1 MSWPGVTEEGFGVMV
16 SESAEAARLRA
27 ATARK
32 TIMAAPL
39 VKSRR
44 LTTGC
49 QSQRASLRHQQFAA
63 ASRVPQLL
71 LNIKKRFY

>member
-49 QSQRASLRHQQFAA
+49 QRASLRHQQFAA
-63 ASRVPQLL
+63 ASRVPGTAVSQL
-71 LNIKKRFY
+71 